1 MKSGEVDNI
10 EELNNLPVDSIR
22 IAPYLSELKQK
33 AAAEVS
39 IRHLNLT
46 ETFLIR
52 FLQARDFDVALALK
66 LLINYHKWRQECP
79 EITADLKPSSVIGLL
94 QNNYHGVLRSRD
106 DAGSRILIYRIGKYI
121 HKQFLNCYFVHYNGE
136 YCKFKL
142 FLGQWNPKEFTAYE
156 VFRVSLITSELIVR
170 EWETQRNGLKAIF
183 DLQDWCFAHALQI
196 NPSLAKK
203 ISSVLTD
210 SFPLKVRG
218 IHLINEPIFFRP
230 VFAMIRPF
238 LPDKIKQ
245 RIHMHGSSYARSLSD
260 FIPKA
265 VLPPEYGGTGPSIN
279 EVCQDWTEYIMQSED
294 YLHSLSIDLGGGD
307 ASQSSAYE

>member
-1 MKSGEVDNI
+1 MF
-10 EELNNLPVDSIR
+10 
-22 IAPYLSELKQK
+22 IADIQMHS
-33 AAAEVS
+33 
-39 IRHLNLT
+39 
-46 ETFLIR
+46 
-52 FLQARDFDVALALK
+52 DVNPTIIN
-66 LLINYHKWRQECP
+66 LLINYHKLRQECP
-79 EITADLKPSSVIGLL
+79 EITADLRPSSISGLL

-106 DAGSRILIYRIGKYI
+106 DAGSRVLIYRI
-121 HKQFLNCYFVHYNGE
+121 
-136 YCKFKL
+136 
-142 FLGQWNPKEFTAYE
+142 GQWNPKEFTAYE
-156 VFRVSLITSELIVR
+156 VFRVSLITSELIVQ

-245 RIHMHGSSYARSLSD
+245 RAI
-260 FIPKA
+260 
-265 VLPPEYGGTGPSIN
+265 LPPEYGGTGPSID

-294 YLHSLSIDLGGGD
+294 YLYRLSLDLGGGD

>member
-1 MKSGEVDNI
+1 MKNEEVDNI

-39 IRHLNLT
+39 VRHLNLT

-79 EITADLKPSSVIGLL
+79 EITADLRPSSVVELL
-94 QNNYHGVLRSRD
+94 QNNYHGVLRSGD
-106 DAGSRILIYRIGKYI
+106 DAGSRVLIYRI
-121 HKQFLNCYFVHYNGE
+121 
-136 YCKFKL
+136 
-142 FLGQWNPKEFTAYE
+142 GQWNPKEFTAYE

-170 EWETQRNGLKAIF
+170 EWETQRNGLKTIF

-218 IHLINEPIFFRP
+218 IHLINEPIFFHP

-245 RIHMHGSSYARSLSD
+245 RIHMHGSSYARSLSN
-260 FIPKA
+260 FFPKA
-265 VLPPEYGGTGPSIN
+265 ILPPEYGGTGPSIN
-279 EVCQDWTEYIMQSED
+279 EVCHDWTEYIMQSED
-294 YLHSLSIDLGGGD
+294 YLHRLSIDLGGED

>member
-1 MKSGEVDNI
+1 MKSEEVDTI
-10 EELNNLPVDSIR
+10 EELNSLPVDSIR

-52 FLQARDFDVALALK
+52 FLQARDFDVVLAFK

-106 DAGSRILIYRIGKYI
+106 DAGSRILIYRI
-121 HKQFLNCYFVHYNGE
+121 
-136 YCKFKL
+136 
-142 FLGQWNPKEFTAYE
+142 GQWNPKEFTAYE

-245 RIHMHGSSYARSLSD
+245 RINMHGSSYARSLSN

-265 VLPPEYGGTGPSIN
+265 ILPPEYGGTGPSIT

-307 ASQSSAYE
+307 ASPSSAYE

>member
-1 MKSGEVDNI
+1 MKSEEVDTI
-10 EELNNLPVDSIR
+10 EELNSLPVDSIR

-52 FLQARDFDVALALK
+52 FLQARDFDVVLAFK

-106 DAGSRILIYRIGKYI
+106 DAGSRILIYRI
-121 HKQFLNCYFVHYNGE
+121 
-136 YCKFKL
+136 
-142 FLGQWNPKEFTAYE
+142 GQWNPKEFTAYE

-245 RIHMHGSSYARSLSD
+245 RIHMHGSSYARSLSN

-265 VLPPEYGGTGPSIN
+265 ILPPEYGGTGPSIT

>member
-1 MKSGEVDNI
+1 MKSEEADNI
-10 EELNNLPVDSIR
+10 EELNNLPIDSIR

-33 AAAEVS
+33 AAIEKS
-39 IRHLNLT
+39 IRDLNLS

-79 EITADLKPSSVIGLL
+79 EITADLRPSSVIGLL
-94 QNNYHGVLRSRD
+94 QNNYHGVLRTRD
-106 DAGSRILIYRIGKYI
+106 DAGSRVLIYRI
-121 HKQFLNCYFVHYNGE
+121 
-136 YCKFKL
+136 
-142 FLGQWNPKEFTAYE
+142 GQWNPKEFTAYE

-170 EWETQRNGLKAIF
+170 EWETQRNGLKVIF

-245 RIHMHGSSYARSLSD
+245 RVQMHGSSYAQSLCD
-260 FIPKA
+260 YFPNAI
-265 VLPPEYGGTGPSIN
+265 LPPEYGGTGPSIN

-294 YLHSLSIDLGGGD
+294 YLHRLSLDFGGGD
-307 ASQSSAYE
+307 ASQSSAYK

>member
-1 MKSGEVDNI
+1 MKSEEVDNI

-33 AAAEVS
+33 AAAE
-39 IRHLNLT
+39 
-46 ETFLIR
+46 
-52 FLQARDFDVALALK
+52 

-79 EITADLKPSSVIGLL
+79 EITADLRPSSIIELL

-106 DAGSRILIYRIGKYI
+106 DAGSRVLIYRI
-121 HKQFLNCYFVHYNGE
+121 
-136 YCKFKL
+136 
-142 FLGQWNPKEFTAYE
+142 GQWNPKEFTAYE

-170 EWETQRNGLKAIF
+170 EWETQRNGLKTIF

-196 NPSLAKK
+196 NPSLAKN

-218 IHLINEPIFFRP
+218 IHLINEPIFFHP

-245 RIHMHGSSYARSLSD
+245 RIHMHGSSYARSLSN
-260 FIPKA
+260 FFPKA
-265 VLPPEYGGTGPSIN
+265 ILPPEYGGTGPSIN
-279 EVCQDWTEYIMQSED
+279 EVCHDWTEYIMQSED
-294 YLHSLSIDLGGGD
+294 YLHRLSIDLDGGD

>member
-1 MKSGEVDNI
+1 MKSEEADNI

-33 AAAEVS
+33 AEAEKS
-39 IRHLNLT
+39 TGHLNLS

-66 LLINYHKWRQECP
+66 VC
-79 EITADLKPSSVIGLL
+79 
-94 QNNYHGVLRSRD
+94 
-106 DAGSRILIYRIGKYI
+106 
-121 HKQFLNCYFVHYNGE
+121 
-136 YCKFKL
+136 
-142 FLGQWNPKEFTAYE
+142 QWNPKEFTAYE

-170 EWETQRNGLKAIF
+170 ECETQKNGLKAIF

-260 FIPKA
+260 CFPEAI
-265 VLPPEYGGTGPSIN
+265 LPLEYGGTGPSIN
-279 EVCQDWTEYIMQSED
+279 EVCQDWTEFIMQSED
-294 YLHSLSIDLGGGD
+294 YLHRLSLDFGGGD
-307 ASQSSAYE
+307 ASQSVL

>member
-1 MKSGEVDNI
+1 MKSEEVDDA
-10 EELNNLPVDSIR
+10 EELNDLPVDSVR
-22 IAPYLSELKQK
+22 IAPYLRELKQR

-39 IRHLNLT
+39 IRHLTLT
-46 ETFLIR
+46 EAFLIR

-79 EITADLKPSSVIGLL
+79 EITTDLRPSSVIGLL

-106 DAGSRILIYRIGKYI
+106 DAGSRVLVYRI
-121 HKQFLNCYFVHYNGE
+121 
-136 YCKFKL
+136 
-142 FLGQWNPKEFTAYE
+142 GQWNPKEFTAYE

-260 FIPKA
+260 FFPKA
-265 VLPPEYGGTGPSIN
+265 ILPPEYGGTGPSIN
-279 EVCQDWTEYIMQSED
+279 DACHDWTEYIMQSEA
-294 YLHSLSIDLGGGD
+294 YLYSLSIDLGGGD
-307 ASQSSAYE
+307 ASQSSAYA

>member
-1 MKSGEVDNI
+1 MKSEEVDNI

-33 AAAEVS
+33 AAAE
-39 IRHLNLT
+39 
-46 ETFLIR
+46 
-52 FLQARDFDVALALK
+52 

-79 EITADLKPSSVIGLL
+79 EITADLRPSSVIELL

-106 DAGSRILIYRIGKYI
+106 DAGSRVLIYRI
-121 HKQFLNCYFVHYNGE
+121 
-136 YCKFKL
+136 
-142 FLGQWNPKEFTAYE
+142 GQWNPKEFTAYE

-170 EWETQRNGLKAIF
+170 EWETQRNGLKTIF

-218 IHLINEPIFFRP
+218 IHLINEPIFFHP

-245 RIHMHGSSYARSLSD
+245 RIHMHGSSYARSLSN
-260 FIPKA
+260 FFPKA
-265 VLPPEYGGTGPSIN
+265 ILPPAYGGTGPSIN
-279 EVCQDWTEYIMQSED
+279 EVCHDWTEYIMQSED
-294 YLHSLSIDLGGGD
+294 YLHRLSIDLGGGD
-307 ASQSSAYE
+307 ASQSSAYD

>member
-106 DAGSRILIYRIGKYI
+106 DAGSRILIYRI
-121 HKQFLNCYFVHYNGE
+121 
-136 YCKFKL
+136 
-142 FLGQWNPKEFTAYE
+142 GQWNPKEFTAYE